1 LTYSQEYQ
9 AMPGIGVEL
18 VPLAAG
24 VGQRGRLLAHCCCP
38 RTRRC
43 LPYCQRPLA
52 VVGCGSADY
61 RLMQAKV
68 SAAIVPRSSSNYSS
82 RRWLHE
88 QLAKAIK
95 QAEIHLATLSSAFFY
110 TAFPCSSHF

>member
-1 LTYSQEYQ
+1 
-9 AMPGIGVEL
+9 
-18 VPLAAG
+18 
-24 VGQRGRLLAHCCCP
+24 
-38 RTRRC
+38 
-43 LPYCQRPLA
+43 
-52 VVGCGSADY
+52 
-61 RLMQAKV
+61 MQAKV